1 MGEQDIEQGESTVTE
16 RRVSVEEA
24 AVLLG
29 ISKDAVR
36 ARIRHGALHSE
47 ETDGR
52 MIRVWLGEDPASD
65 RDTVRSRP
73 RVEASPRATAED
85 IEELRAQVRHL
96 REILAAERGVTGR
109 EDRIIA
115 QLTRANASLAPVVPE
130 PGTPAPPVR
139 PEPVEPAEAKTPQP
153 QRAEP
158 ERRGPGRE
166 ARKGARSARSKR
178 SANRAPGGG
187 DGSAAEGGEVGA
199 GSRESH
205 RRTKAA
211 SRKSRL
217 ERRLESL
224 KRRQR
229 SPEPISALKLL
240 TTEEIRRA
248 LVLTDRARVLPNG
261 DVRSPEAFQEASPEE
276 LEAFSH
282 WRKLCGEPLDHVE
295 LAEELL
301 DRMGEAH
308 SWRSPEALNAAQF
321 LQRLERPDRSPW
333 FVAKMAEAVLNFY
346 AEMGQ
351 HPDEPQHPRVRGAV
365 RRLERLKEIGLRDRT
380 EPPEDSETAGGPAP

>member
-1 MGEQDIEQGESTVTE
+1 MTE
-16 RRVSVEEA
+16 RRSARRVSVGEA

-36 ARIRHGALHSE
+36 ARIRHGTLRSE
-47 ETDGR
+47 KTDDQLVH
-52 MIRVWLGEDPASD
+52 VWLGEDLASD
-65 RDTVRSRP
+65 RDNVHPRP
-73 RVEASPRATAED
+73 RVEASLRETAED
-85 IEELRAQVRHL
+85 IEELREQVHHL
-96 REILAAERGVTGR
+96 RAVLAEEWGVVGR

-115 QLTRANASLAPVVPE
+115 QFTRANASLAPLVPD
-130 PGTPAPPVR
+130 PGAPAPPVR
-139 PEPVEPAEAKTPQP
+139 PEPVEPAEAKTSQP

-166 ARKGARSARSKR
+166 ARKGIRSARSQR
-178 SANRAPGGG
+178 SGNRAPGGG
-187 DGSAAEGGEVGA
+187 DGSAAGGGEVGA
-199 GSRESH
+199 GSKESH
-205 RRTKAA
+205 RQTKAA
-211 SRKSRL
+211 NRMSRL

-229 SPEPISALKLL
+229 RPEPISALKLL

-248 LVLTDRARVLPNG
+248 LVLTDRAGVLPNG
-261 DVRSPEAFQEASPEE
+261 DVRRPEAFQEATPEE
-276 LEAFSH
+276 LEAFLH
-282 WRKLCGEPLDHVE
+282 WRNLCGEPLDHLE

-308 SWRSPEALNAAQF
+308 SWRSPEALNAARF

-346 AEMGQ
+346 AERGQ
-351 HPDEPQHPRVRGAV
+351 HPDEPQHPRVRGAI
-365 RRLERLKEIGLRDRT
+365 RRLERLNEIGLLGRR
-380 EPPEDSETAGGPAP
+380 EPLEDSEAAGGAAP